1 MQHDTVPNL
10 DAPKEPPV
18 LSESVRRETV
28 RIMSDPSSVESE
40 VRETMEKLRRRY
52 CELQE
57 KLRRRHARHDNGSVG
72 SDINSVENDE
82 LIAVHVLQGGLQQ
95 VNHNNPAN
103 NNDGGG
109 GNEKRT

>member
-1 MQHDTVPNL
+1 MQHDTVPNP

-28 RIMSDPSSVESE
+28 RIMSDPSSVEGE
-40 VRETMEKLRRRY
+40 VRETMDKLRRRY

-95 VNHNNPAN
+95 VHHNNDNDDDN
-103 NNDGGG
+103 NNDE
-109 GNEKRT
+109 NHA